1 MLISMK
7 LNIFELFMLSH
18 VHFAVSAVGVRQ
30 KVSVL
35 RDVNMHCVKCRYC
48 LIKFFFHL
56 WQHISSI

>member
-30 KVSVL
+30 RLSTQRRYYALCEMQILFNKVL
-35 RDVNMHCVKCRYC
+35 FPFMATH
-48 LIKFFFHL
+48 
-56 WQHISSI
+56 